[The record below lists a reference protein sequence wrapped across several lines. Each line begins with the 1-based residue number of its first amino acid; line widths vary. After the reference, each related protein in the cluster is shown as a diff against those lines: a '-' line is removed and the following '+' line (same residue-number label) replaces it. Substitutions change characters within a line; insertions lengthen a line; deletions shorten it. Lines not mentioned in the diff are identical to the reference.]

1 MAELAELEARIRV
14 LEDIEAIRKVK
25 TKYWYC
31 IDMKLWD
38 DLGDC
43 FAEDVVLEAPK
54 LESIHGRKA
63 FVQYLKD
70 RLGKN
75 TTIAVHQGHQSD
87 IEITGDMTAKGIW
100 ALRDH
105 LIDSQTNTAFKG
117 RGFYEEEYVKED
129 GTWKIKSTKLR
140 YLFTEGV

>member
-38 DLGDC
+38 ELADC
-43 FAEDVVLEAPK
+43 FAEDVVLEAPM

-63 FVQYLKD
+63 FVQYLKE
-70 RLGKN
+70 RLGKSSI
-75 TTIAVHQGHQSD
+75 IAIHQGHQSD
-87 IEITGDMTAKGIW
+87 IEITGEITAKGIW

-105 LIDSQTNTAFKG
+105 LIDSQSNTSFKG
-117 RGFYEEEYVKED
+117 RGFYEEEYVKEG
-129 GTWKIKSTKLR
+129 GTWKIKSTKLS